1 MLIHP
6 GVEVKSVEGHALR
19 TYGNLRQPRPHVGVE
34 TISVHTEVIG
44 RIAKPDE
51 SG

>member
-6 GVEVKSVEGHALR
+6 GVEVKSVEGHALC
-19 TYGNLRQPRPHVGVE
+19 TYRDLRQPRPHVGVE

>member
-19 TYGNLRQPRPHVGVE
+19 TYGNLREPRPHVGVE
-34 TISVHTEVIG
+34 TISVHPEVIG

-51 SG
+51 AG